1 MRKNLGVKTLLYP
14 QPVIM
19 IASYD
24 ENDNPD
30 CMNAAWGAIS
40 DYNKISI
47 CVSKDHKTTSN
58 ILLKK
63 AFTVSPGI
71 KKFVKECDYLG
82 IVSGNNVKNKLEVC
96 NFHTR
101 KSELVNAPLIEEFPL
116 TLECKLISYNEEAEM
131 LVGEILNVTADESI
145 LTDGKVDISKLE
157 PISYDPD
164 NFTYL
169 LVNDEVG
176 KAFKDGK
183 ELIKK

>member
-14 QPVIM
+14 QPLIM

-40 DYNKISI
+40 DTNKISI
-47 CVSKDHKTTSN
+47 AVSKEHKTTSN

-71 KKFVKECDYLG
+71 KKYVKECDYLG

-96 NFHTR
+96 NFHT
-101 KSELVNAPLIEEFPL
+101 KKNLI
-116 TLECKLISYNEEAEM
+116 
-131 LVGEILNVTADESI
+131 
-145 LTDGKVDISKLE
+145 
-157 PISYDPD
+157 
-164 NFTYL
+164 
-169 LVNDEVG
+169 
-176 KAFKDGK
+176 
-183 ELIKK
+183 